1 MPHSSPLQFL
11 LNPWHAVTMLFS
23 PPSYEKPQE
32 PPSPLEDDDDEYI
45 LTKQKYLNV
54 WKSAFLLSNYVGAG
68 KKVRKLNDLKRN
80 LAKMALRRGGVS
92 EPVQQWGLL

>member
-1 MPHSSPLQFL
+1 
-11 LNPWHAVTMLFS
+11 MLFS

-32 PPSPLEDDDDEYI
+32 PPSPLDDDEDI

-54 WKSAFLLSNYVGAG
+54 WKSAFLLSNYAGVG
-68 KKVRKLNDLKRN
+68 KKVRKLNDLKRT

-92 EPVQQWGLL
+92 DPVQKWGLL